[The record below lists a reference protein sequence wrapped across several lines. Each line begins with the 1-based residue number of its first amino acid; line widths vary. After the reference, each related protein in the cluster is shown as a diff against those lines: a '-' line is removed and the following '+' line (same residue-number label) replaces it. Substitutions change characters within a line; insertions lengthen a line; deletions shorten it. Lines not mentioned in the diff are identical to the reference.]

1 MLEYIRMQLKQT
13 LLSLVDRLR
22 ALPKKYTIPIGVI
35 VVGGALYVTAFVIEK
50 PVSFSYAGQTCI
62 GRLVFLPNVHSSSKQ
77 SGYDITPSQLVK
89 IGRWPIAA
97 RSVCFTAT
105 RAPQAGVAKVSLAP
119 FGGLIA
125 RQTFAIKVA
134 LPVVADVSV
143 LNKPI
148 PVSKPLNL
156 KLSGSDRIFSYA
168 LKIDGKQ
175 TECISK
181 QTTLS
186 CNVEKLNLAQNQSYP
201 AKLSRQFHGK
211 DVATVVSKDIQT
223 LSATTFTDSS
233 IKSHEIVYTKPAEIA
248 IVSDKKLMQ
257 VDATL
262 YKLDGASRI
271 EVSSSI
277 TMTDIGFTVKI
288 AEELP
293 RSVDYELV
301 TKKVEAVDGSGLVQ
315 PHTLAFKTSGGPKV
329 TGVNVNATGVPMNST
344 VIVTFDQPLAE
355 KQDITKFV
363 SLNGGASLIGK
374 RGNQLLISVNGVPK
388 CGDFT
393 IKVTNDLQSQYDIAG
408 NSAWSYAGRT
418 ICHTISTI
426 GASAQGRAINAYY
439 FGSGATTVLY
449 TGAIHGSE
457 SSTKSLMDRWIQDL
471 EAKARNIPAHITVV
485 VVPMIN
491 PDGYARGNRV
501 NANNVD
507 LNRNF
512 ATSDW
517 QKDITT
523 VNNQPF
529 PGGGGESAMS
539 EPETKVIAALAQQ
552 LRPKVI
558 LSYHSIGGMVAAN
571 QAGNSTGLAATYS
584 QLSGYSN
591 ITGQSDDA
599 FEYAISGTAD
609 DWYAQIGIPSIL
621 VELGSHSYHQFDR
634 NQAAMWAMINS

>member
-1 MLEYIRMQLKQT
+1 MQLKQK
-13 LLSLVDRLR
+13 LLSLVHQLW

-35 VVGGALYVTAFVIEK
+35 VLGGMFYIAAFVIEK
-50 PVSFSYAGQTCI
+50 PVTFSYAGQTCVD
-62 GRLVFLPNVHSSSKQ
+62 RFLFLPNIHSGSSQ
-77 SGYDITPSQLVK
+77 SDYDVEPSRLVK
-89 IGRWPIAA
+89 IGSWPIAA
-97 RSVCFTAT
+97 RSMCITAV
-105 RAPQAGVAKVSLAP
+105 RAPQTGVAKVSLAP
-119 FGGLIA
+119 FGGLFA
-125 RQTFAIKVA
+125 RQTFALKVTP
-134 LPVVADVSV
+134 PVVADVQAFA
-143 LNKPI
+143 KPI
-148 PVSKPLNL
+148 PVSKPLAL
-156 KLSGSDRIFSYA
+156 KLSGSDHIFSYV
-168 LKIDGKQ
+168 LKIAGKE
-175 TECISK
+175 TDCASK
-181 QTTLS
+181 KAVLS
-186 CNVEKLNLAQNQSYP
+186 CDVEKLSLVQSQSYS
-201 AKLSRQFHGK
+201 AELSRQFNGK
-211 DVATVVSKDIQT
+211 AVATVVSKDIQT

-233 IKSHEIVYTKPAEIA
+233 IKSNEVVYVKPTEIA
-248 IVSDKKLMQ
+248 VVSDKKLVK
-257 VDATL
+257 VDAAL
-262 YKLDGASRI
+262 YRLDGASRI
-271 EVSSSI
+271 EIPSSA
-277 TMTDIGFTVKI
+277 TMTDTGFTVKI
-288 AEELP
+288 TEELP
-293 RSVDYELV
+293 RSADYELV

-315 PHTLAFKTSGGPKV
+315 AHTLAFKTSGGPKV

-363 SLNGGASLIGK
+363 SLSGGASLIGK
-374 RGNQLLISVNGVPK
+374 QGNQLLVSVNGVPK

-408 NSAWSYAGRT
+408 HSGWSYAGRT
-418 ICHTISTI
+418 ICHTIGTI
-426 GASAQGRAINAYY
+426 GTSAQGRAINAYY

-491 PDGYARGNRV
+491 PDGYARGSRV

-571 QAGNSTGLAATYS
+571 QAGNSTGLATTYS

-621 VELGSHSYHQFDR
+621 VELGSHSYHQFER